1 MSNTVKGWLCA
12 IAGMVTMGVSHLCY
26 SIIII
31 LMASMVAAVGCSA
44 AEGALIFSITAI
56 GSLVASLFIGSLLK
70 VLKTKYVYV
79 IGGILQGALL
89 VTMGYSTNL
98 MLVYVMAFLFGIGNK
113 FCGAMTHQI
122 NVTNW
127 FASGR
132 GTISSMGTLVSGLIN
147 AIMATVTGVLSSMFG
162 YQTYSLIAGFVLAG
176 IIVVLGLLFVCDAP
190 EKYGMQQIVLKEKE
204 GKKTRTIGADSKVYE
219 TAMPISKLLRQPLL
233 WAVLVCPF
241 LMQFACTIY
250 YSNQLARAG
259 FYGPG
264 RCADLL
270 LRVDSEY
277 FSDDSGAVVR
287 RAVRCYQRSQDAHY
301 LLRCGRG
308 QHVPLQFD
316 VADGSYRRHDHCLL
330 L

>member
-56 GSLVASLFIGSLLK
+56 GSLVASLFIGPLLK

-98 MLVYVMAFLFGIGNK
+98 MLVYVMACLFGIGNK

-132 GTISSMGTLVSGLIN
+132 GTISSM
-147 AIMATVTGVLSSMFG
+147 
-162 YQTYSLIAGFVLAG
+162 
-176 IIVVLGLLFVCDAP
+176 
-190 EKYGMQQIVLKEKE
+190 
-204 GKKTRTIGADSKVYE
+204 
-219 TAMPISKLLRQPLL
+219 
-233 WAVLVCPF
+233 
-241 LMQFACTIY
+241 
-250 YSNQLARAG
+250 
-259 FYGPG
+259 
-264 RCADLL
+264 
-270 LRVDSEY
+270 
-277 FSDDSGAVVR
+277 
-287 RAVRCYQRSQDAHY
+287 
-301 LLRCGRG
+301 
-308 QHVPLQFD
+308 
-316 VADGSYRRHDHCLL
+316 
-330 L
+330 

>member
-56 GSLVASLFIGSLLK
+56 GSLVASVFIGPLLK

-98 MLVYVMAFLFGIGNK
+98 MLVYVMAFLFGVGNK

-132 GTISSMGTLVSGLIN
+132 GTISSMGTLVSGLLN
-147 AIMATVTGVLSSMFG
+147 AVMATVTGVLSSMFG

-204 GKKTRTIGADSKVYE
+204 GKKTRTIGARFESVRDGHADVE
-219 TAMPISKLLRQPLL
+219 TAAPASFVGCSGMPFPHAVRLHDLLQQS
-233 WAVLVCPF
+233 V
-241 LMQFACTIY
+241 
-250 YSNQLARAG
+250 ARAG
-259 FYGPG
+259 FHGSG
-264 RCADLL
+264 CDADLL
-270 LRVDSEY
+270 LRVHRKS
-277 FSDDSGAVVR
+277 FPDDFGAAVWC
-287 RAVRCYQRSQDAHY
+287 AVRCHQ
-301 LLRCGRG
+301 C
-308 QHVPLQFD
+308 P
-316 VADGSYRRHDHCLL
+316 
-330 L
+330 